1 MTIKKTLQN
10 YHAAFIIN
18 STITYSNMHQL
29 SNTCTNNFKKV
40 VFWYTVMC
48 GIVRYY
54 VQVWLFYVVIC
65 ILKVV
70 SMFCVSSVCS
80 A

>member
-1 MTIKKTLQN
+1 
-10 YHAAFIIN
+10 
-18 STITYSNMHQL
+18 
-29 SNTCTNNFKKV
+29 
-40 VFWYTVMC
+40 MC